1 MKNKLALCALVSL
14 VIAIP
19 SPSLASSE
27 KNKVHTACKSSVKEI
42 ENRSGRITLNGIKSR
57 KGGAIARYR
66 TSINGKIRVVN
77 CVWDRNA
84 EQVSGLFDRTTGL
97 AL

>member
-1 MKNKLALCALVSL
+1 MNKKLALCALVSL

-42 ENRSGRITLNGIKSR
+42 KNRSGRITLNGIKMR
-57 KGGAIARYR
+57 LGGAIAKYR
-66 TSINGKIRVVN
+66 TSINGEIRVIN
-77 CVWDRNA
+77 CVWDRNTG
-84 EQVSGLFDRTTGL
+84 QISGLFDRTTGL

>member
-1 MKNKLALCALVSL
+1 MNKKLAPCALVSL

-19 SPSLASSE
+19 ATSLASSE
-27 KNKVHTACKSSVKEI
+27 KQKVHTACKSSVKQI
-42 ENRSGRITLNGIKSR
+42 ENRSGRVTLNGIRSK
-57 KGGAIARYR
+57 KGGAIAKYR